1 MEYTQLID
9 RRKVRQRKKK
19 EWSLYL
25 ITTCDRVLKEP
36 LVKVGVSKTVKTR
49 LLALQEQ
56 CPISLYIYR
65 EWTPE
70 QLKGCHAT
78 TVERHVVHD
87 YEKNNTKNGGREW
100 FMLPAWVLEDYIVDL
115 IDSTT
120 SSFRVSTK

>member
-1 MEYTQLID
+1 MEHTQLID
-9 RRKVRQRKKK
+9 RRKARQRKKI

-25 ITTCDRVLKEP
+25 IAACDHALKEP

-56 CPISLYIYR
+56 CPIGLYVYR

-70 QLKGCHAT
+70 QLKGNSAT
-78 TVERHVVHD
+78 MIERHVVHD
-87 YEKNNTKNGGREW
+87 YMKNNTKHGGREW

-120 SSFRVSTK
+120 SSFRI